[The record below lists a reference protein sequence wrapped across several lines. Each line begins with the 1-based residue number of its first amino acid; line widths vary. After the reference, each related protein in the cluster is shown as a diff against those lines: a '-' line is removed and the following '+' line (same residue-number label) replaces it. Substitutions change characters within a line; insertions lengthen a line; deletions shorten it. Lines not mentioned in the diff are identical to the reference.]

1 MSVERSAG
9 AIIFRKDSSSAKATE
24 SKGDKIYYL
33 LLHYPTRTKRRVE
46 DEGRLRAKKMN
57 LLLTPSLALGKKRK
71 TSSINQAKR
80 RVEDEGKLR
89 RRQTSSTSPKKEY
102 WDLPKGHIEKGE
114 DILETVKREIF
125 EETGLKDINFKG
137 EFKETIKYFFK
148 WEGKNILKFV
158 TFYLTE
164 TKTKEVKISGEHV
177 GFQWLSYDDAMSRL
191 TFKNAKNI
199 LQKANDYL
207 NQKPNFHLW
216 KRR

>member
-33 LLHYPTRTKRRVE
+33 LLHYPTRT
-46 DEGRLRAKKMN
+46 
-57 LLLTPSLALGKKRK
+57 
-71 TSSINQAKR
+71 KR

-125 EETGLKDINFKG
+125 EETGLKDIDFTG